1 MPPESG
7 HHNKDGGEGRKRRSL
22 FSWSQAVVHS
32 AEYAVLVLIKFAPSM
47 WPHPITKPL
56 LDREWVENK
65 ILLIRYNV
73 VLSSVL
79 FAMETSHVR
88 VYRLAK
94 STPFGFGLDLEA
106 NL

>member
-1 MPPESG
+1 M
-7 HHNKDGGEGRKRRSL
+7 GRK
-22 FSWSQAVVHS
+22 QD
-32 AEYAVLVLIKFAPSM
+32 
-47 WPHPITKPL
+47 TT
-56 LDREWVENK
+56 NK
-65 ILLIRYNV
+65 VPYNV

-88 VYRLAK
+88 VYRSAK